1 MSCIKSA
8 VDNDIIKLYFS
19 IGLRNKEI
27 YVILAHYHH
36 IILSVFK
43 ETFAVN
49 CEFSFFFLQ
58 IYDFD
63 LGNSEFVVGLLSSW
77 IRQLARFI
85 VQRSGYITHIHPV

>member
-8 VDNDIIKLYFS
+8 VDDDIIKLYFS

-36 IILSVFK
+36 IILSVV
-43 ETFAVN
+43 AVN